1 MALGMSESHAIEKGN
16 RGLNEGS
23 QLASNSDLWNREPPL
38 RQLTGEATI
47 LTDGYNLVGPRF
59 DTSGFSALPGGCWDG
74 SGKGDFVGKF
84 HYCHFWSSTES
95 SEEILPKAHF
105 LMSRRLK
112 SLSQGVVRERDYC
125 VHGFSVRLV
134 KD

>member
-1 MALGMSESHAIEKGN
+1 MALGMSESHAIEKGH

-59 DTSGFSALPGGCWDG
+59 DTSGFSALPGG
-74 SGKGDFVGKF
+74 
-84 HYCHFWSSTES
+84 
-95 SEEILPKAHF
+95 ILYLLPIGTA
-105 LMSRRLK
+105 
-112 SLSQGVVRERDYC
+112 QVVMQATAI
-125 VHGFSVRLV
+125 HI
-134 KD
+134 K